1 MSLGFAAITEIKPV
15 IAFIG
20 LGSNLGDPAAQV
32 RRALTGLAALDEVE
46 LVRVS
51 GFYLNPPLGPANQP
65 WYVNAVA
72 QVRTRLTA
80 EELLRVLARLEAAL
94 GRVRKERWG
103 PRLIDL
109 DLLLYD
115 GEISC
120 TPELVLPHPEMHRRV
135 FVLVPL
141 AEIAPDAWHPGLQKS
156 AARLLAEL
164 APAARQAVKP
174 IAFEDRR
181 PCPVY

>member
-1 MSLGFAAITEIKPV
+1 MSLGFAAITEAKPV

-20 LGSNLGDPAAQV
+20 LGSNLEDPAAQV

-51 GFYLNPPLGPANQP
+51 GFYLNPPLGPENQP

-80 EELLRVLARLEAAL
+80 LELLRVLVQLEATL
-94 GRVRKERWG
+94 GRVRGERWG

-115 GEISC
+115 GEIAC
-120 TPELVLPHPEMHRRV
+120 TPELVLPHPEMHRRA

-141 AEIAPDAWHPGLQKS
+141 AEIAPDAWHPGLEKS
-156 AARLLAEL
+156 AARLLNEL

-174 IAFEDRR
+174 ISFEDRR

>member
-1 MSLGFAAITEIKPV
+1 MSLGFAAITETKPV

-51 GFYLNPPLGPANQP
+51 GFYLNPPLGPAKQP

-80 EELLRVLARLEAAL
+80 EELLRVLARLEAAADRP
-94 GRVRKERWG
+94 GPAAVRRRD
-103 PRLIDL
+103 RL
-109 DLLLYD
+109 
-115 GEISC
+115 
-120 TPELVLPHPEMHRRV
+120 
-135 FVLVPL
+135 
-141 AEIAPDAWHPGLQKS
+141 HPGTGPAPSGDAPAGLCFG
-156 AARLLAEL
+156 APGRDRPGCL
-164 APAARQAVKP
+164 APGAP
-174 IAFEDRR
+174 EERR
-181 PCPVY
+181 PAPGGAFACGPAGGKTHVV